1 MDLRA
6 ARDRLAAEHPADL
19 HAHPRPPGAVGHLP
33 CYVVQDPTE
42 IDYHPTAG
50 DRQNVTLAVR
60 VIVARTADQDGT
72 AELDD
77 LVSTLPDLLQAITP
91 DGKWRGLAITGM
103 TGGYRDFSEGGAVI
117 GVSADLTAR
126 ITF

>member
-6 ARDRLAAEHPADL
+6 ARDRLAAQHPAGL
-19 HAHPRPPGAVGHLP
+19 HAHPRPPGTVGHLP
-33 CYVVQDPTE
+33 CYVVQDPSE
-42 IDYHPTAG
+42 IDYHPTYG
-50 DRQNVTLAVR
+50 DRQNVTVAIR

-77 LVSTLPDLLQAITP
+77 LVSTLPAQLEAITP
-91 DGKWRGLAITGM
+91 AGKWREVAITGL
-103 TGGYRDFSEGGAVI
+103 TGGYRDFTEGGAVI